1 MDLAQFNPDAF
12 TVKESAKKATC
23 SARIQELAR
32 PIKR

>member
-1 MDLAQFNPDAF
+1 MGSVQFNPDAF
-12 TVKESAKKATC
+12 TVKETAKKAIC

>member
-1 MDLAQFNPDAF
+1 MDLTHFNPDAF